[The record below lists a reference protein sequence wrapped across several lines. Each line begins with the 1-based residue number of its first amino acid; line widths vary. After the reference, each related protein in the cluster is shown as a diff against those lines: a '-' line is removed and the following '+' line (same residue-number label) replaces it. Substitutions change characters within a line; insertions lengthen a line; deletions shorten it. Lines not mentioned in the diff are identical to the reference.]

1 MAISS
6 ISGPLRRESIE
17 YSAQLNV
24 KSILGQGCRCESP
37 DSHALVRAR
46 TRADS
51 GSPSSRIVAAK
62 THPSSEFRVQG
73 TPSAGPDQV
82 DRILQRYIYAGEPRS
97 SGDAEYTRNA
107 GKHPPCATQ
116 ATRTTSK
123 GVDEPVQRGTRPNQ
137 GPTIGRNLHHH
148 RPTAPRLSLPPAG
161 LDNNP
166 TGRSATR
173 QERKHCAGP
182 PPPTPPFREA
192 RKP

>member
-73 TPSAGPDQV
+73 TPSAGPDRHVPDQ
-82 DRILQRYIYAGEPRS
+82 
-97 SGDAEYTRNA
+97 
-107 GKHPPCATQ
+107 
-116 ATRTTSK
+116 
-123 GVDEPVQRGTRPNQ
+123 
-137 GPTIGRNLHHH
+137 
-148 RPTAPRLSLPPAG
+148 TACMG
-161 LDNNP
+161 Q
-166 TGRSATR
+166 TGM
-173 QERKHCAGP
+173 CAGP
-182 PPPTPPFREA
+182 DRQVPEPGAACGGWPPSPA
-192 RKP
+192 RGAKESNRGA